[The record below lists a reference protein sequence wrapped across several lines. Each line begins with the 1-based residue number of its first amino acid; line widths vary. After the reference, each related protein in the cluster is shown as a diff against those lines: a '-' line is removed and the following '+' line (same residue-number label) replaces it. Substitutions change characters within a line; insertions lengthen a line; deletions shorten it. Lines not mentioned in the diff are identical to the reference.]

1 MSAQIWSEQVN
12 VPEMMI
18 LLLITYVA
26 IVGFINQVM
35 QWLEARLRIPGFG
48 Q

>member
-1 MSAQIWSEQVN
+1 VN

-18 LLLITYVA
+18 VLLVSYVA
-26 IVGFINQVM
+26 IVGVINQLM
-35 QWLEARLRIPGFG
+35 QWLEKRLAVPGFG